1 MAGKLRKTLDESTHM
16 PIINAQ
22 GHRCICGRL
31 TWNLE
36 SENPILTP
44 TSVPPHLLIFSV
56 RSRRSLRWGRP
67 SAGGP

>member
-1 MAGKLRKTLDESTHM
+1 MAGKLRKTVDETHM

-22 GHRCICGRL
+22 GCICGRL

-44 TSVPPHLLIFSV
+44 TSVPPHLLISSV
-56 RSRRSLRWGRP
+56 RSHRSLSWGRP